1 MSATFSSSAV
11 PVASASSSDPSM
23 ANSGNTF
30 EMADRKGAHV
40 VSEEMEAEK
49 HGAVEVIGEAEGER
63 LEATKSTSDD
73 KYQMDRL
80 GEPCREH
87 CDHIHCN

>member
-1 MSATFSSSAV
+1 
-11 PVASASSSDPSM
+11 M